1 MTKTRIDRLRTE
13 QRSIGD
19 RQRSIECFVGIDKQ
33 QHQQQQQHN
42 NITDFTRANGSSLFF
57 YIRTIVVF
65 VAAANLIRQSGNNR
79 RGVLLEAQHGHF
91 GTIHIWTDLGYGSG

>member
-19 RQRSIECFVGIDKQ
+19 RQRSIECFISIDKQ
-33 QHQQQQQHN
+33 QHKQQQHD
-42 NITDFTRANGSSLFF
+42 NITDFTRAGSLFF

-65 VAAANLIRQSGNNR
+65 VDAANLIR
-79 RGVLLEAQHGHF
+79 
-91 GTIHIWTDLGYGSG
+91 

>member
-19 RQRSIECFVGIDKQ
+19 RQRIIECFISIDKQ
-33 QHQQQQQHN
+33 QHKQQQQHD
-42 NITDFTRANGSSLFF
+42 NITDFTRAGSLFF

-65 VAAANLIRQSGNNR
+65 VDAANLIR
-79 RGVLLEAQHGHF
+79 
-91 GTIHIWTDLGYGSG
+91 